1 MDYMKDSRIE
11 WALSMACGAANS
23 YGKDPIDVIEDYL
36 FYGDPYCVPSSEARN
51 KLQKCDR
58 DEIMKELL
66 RSYLE
71 SDAILTKKET
81 LQKDLQY
88 IYDAEKEKG
97 YNPYYQI
104 SNYLLTGDLSYITA
118 PARPKAEEY
127 DRYDILEE
135 LLKDY
140 LKL

>member
-1 MDYMKDSRIE
+1 MTYMKDPKME
-11 WALSMACGAANS
+11 EALSMACGAANS
-23 YGKDPIDVIEDYL
+23 HGKDPIKVIEDYL
-36 FYGDPYCVPSSEARN
+36 FSYDCYCIPSSEARN
-51 KLQKCDR
+51 KMKKCDR

-104 SNYLLTGDLSYITA
+104 SNYLLTGDPSYITA

-135 LLKDY
+135 LLHDY